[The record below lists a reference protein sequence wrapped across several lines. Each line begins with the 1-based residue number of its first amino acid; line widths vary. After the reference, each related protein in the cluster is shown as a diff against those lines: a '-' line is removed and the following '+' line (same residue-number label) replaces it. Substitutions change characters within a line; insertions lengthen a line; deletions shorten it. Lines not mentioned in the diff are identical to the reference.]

1 MPTIYAYFG
10 IIFKFYSNDHEP
22 LHIHAIFG
30 EYETIFD
37 LFFSE
42 GELERIE
49 ARNKPGKKALPQSK
63 MVQARKFVEEYAYR
77 ISEKWY
83 QFFVLKADIV
93 LEKITKELK

>member
-1 MPTIYAYFG
+1 MCIFASLIVINCYFC
-10 IIFKFYSNDHEP
+10 KQKLPCLPSM
-22 LHIHAIFG
+22 LTL

-49 ARNKPGKKALPQSK
+49 ARNKPGKKPLPQSK